1 MPILAR
7 LTDVG
12 LLRLSEQS
20 TKQGARPKARP
31 LMILEPDV
39 AGFQTPLSAM
49 LLRRAE
55 PVALLDLA
63 GERDVLAAVRREH
76 PRAVILNVASGL
88 ALETARQLRSAAG
101 LSGIVL
107 VAVLEPQMAE
117 QASELLAAGFDK
129 TLVKPVP
136 YSEIERL
143 VS

>member
-20 TKQGARPKARP
+20 TKQGARAKVRP

-63 GERDVLAAVRREH
+63 GESDVLAAVRREH